1 MKREQNLYSNTEKLE
16 ISRQQLNLKL
26 NQEGIYK
33 CHVGTQGDYS
43 VFIPNK
49 SVLVEKW
56 VEEAHLQTI

>member
-49 SVLVEKW
+49 SVLVEK
-56 VEEAHLQTI
+56 